1 MRPFAPG
8 LIFVAVLLSSSMS
21 GFSQTPPK
29 SGAAAKPALTAEQK
43 AAKSKECSAEAD
55 KQKLH
60 GKARRKFR
68 SACKRK

>member
-1 MRPFAPG
+1 MRIFAPA
-8 LIFVAVLLSSSMS
+8 LIVVAIVLSSSVS
-21 GFSQTPPK
+21 GLSQTPAK
-29 SGAAAKPALTAEQK
+29 SGRAAKPTLTAEQK

-60 GKARRKFR
+60 GKERRKFR